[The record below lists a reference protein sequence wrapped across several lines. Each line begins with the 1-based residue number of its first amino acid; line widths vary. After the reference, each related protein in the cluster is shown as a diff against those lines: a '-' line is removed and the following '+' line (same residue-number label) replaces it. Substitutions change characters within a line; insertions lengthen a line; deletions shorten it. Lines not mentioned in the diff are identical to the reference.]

1 MLPSLKSSWIRVIS
15 IQLYKMNKTI
25 RNEFVEAGRDGNL
38 SKIQDLIR
46 QYSKDIVNAKD
57 DVSCILL
64 TVDQGDK

>member
-1 MLPSLKSSWIRVIS
+1 
-15 IQLYKMNKTI
+15 MNKTI

>member
-1 MLPSLKSSWIRVIS
+1 
-15 IQLYKMNKTI
+15 MNKTI

-57 DVSCILL
+57 DTVSCILL